1 LGTTDITIKRFL
13 GIAIV
18 YWRFFVVIL
27 LFLLRSITLDI
38 FLFLNCDFRIY

>member
-1 LGTTDITIKRFL
+1 MIDRGFYSY

-18 YWRFFVVIL
+18 YWRFFFVI

-38 FLFLNCDFRIY
+38 FLSFKLRF